1 MMYGLAQCYI
11 KRWNKNWRWRYYR
24 NGAIVTKDVPPY
36 AIVGGVPAKIIRY
49 QFTHEQIEQLE
60 KMQWWNWEPSL
71 INDRKN
77 DFANIDRFLELYG
90 NK

>member
-1 MMYGLAQCYI
+1 MYGLAQYYI

-36 AIVGGVPAKIIRY
+36 AIVGGVPAKS
-49 QFTHEQIEQLE
+49 FV
-60 KMQWWNWEPSL
+60 
-71 INDRKN
+71 INLRM
-77 DFANIDRFLELYG
+77 